1 LLLLAVAG
9 RLERAIWP
17 HVVCGAGS
25 LAAIVGIAVLPG
37 PGIVACAAVLGF
49 FAAAILILMLALP
62 PLLAPPD
69 DVHRVSAAMFTISYS
84 CAVITP
90 VFSGL
95 FWDLSGIAQSAF
107 VPLGACA
114 VILMALAPSLRLP
127 RKTDA

>member
-1 LLLLAVAG
+1 M
-9 RLERAIWP
+9 
-17 HVVCGAGS
+17 
-25 LAAIVGIAVLPG
+25 VLPG

-95 FWDLSGIAQSAF
+95 AWD
-107 VPLGACA
+107 
-114 VILMALAPSLRLP
+114 
-127 RKTDA
+127 